1 VRRGWRWKAWAGA
14 VGGGAGSAWVDGF
27 RGGQSAGSVT
37 SYAGSVTSPTSHTS
51 LASVH
56 IHTHHWAHH
65 GAPTLALTDS
75 HHIASDVRVYVC
87 GELRPRTRVKPLA
100 RDLCFPIFRGDWRR
114 VGSCGDC
121 HARVAASPTSPEVG
135 RCILTVRQP
144 TTVTSLTSLTS
155 LTSSRHGRWRRRRR
169 LSAIDGR
176 AEHARTEIPAPPRA
190 AHAVDAIACHWR
202 RPRHCTLARQPRR
215 PRHL

>member
-1 VRRGWRWKAWAGA
+1 MRRGWRWKAWAGA

-75 HHIASDVRVYVC
+75 HHARFVFSHFSR
-87 GELRPRTRVKPLA
+87 RLA
-100 RDLCFPIFRGDWRR
+100 E
-114 VGSCGDC
+114 SCGDC

-144 TTVTSLTSLTS
+144 TTVTSLTS

>member
-1 VRRGWRWKAWAGA
+1 MRRGWRWKAWAGA

-114 VGSCGDC
+114 V
-121 HARVAASPTSPEVG
+121 AA
-135 RCILTVRQP
+135 
-144 TTVTSLTSLTS
+144 TVTRAWPHHPHHPKWDDA
-155 LTSSRHGRWRRRRR
+155 SSQFANPPPLHHLHHLHHLHRRGTDVGDGDGGSRPSTAGRSTRVQRYPRR
-169 LSAIDGR
+169 LAP
-176 AEHARTEIPAPPRA
+176 RTPSMP
-190 AHAVDAIACHWR
+190 
-202 RPRHCTLARQPRR
+202 
-215 PRHL
+215 